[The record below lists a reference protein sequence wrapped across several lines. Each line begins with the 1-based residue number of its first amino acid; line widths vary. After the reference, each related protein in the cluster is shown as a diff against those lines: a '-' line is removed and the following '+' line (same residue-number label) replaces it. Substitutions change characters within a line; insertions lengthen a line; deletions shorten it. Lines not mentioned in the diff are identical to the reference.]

1 MSKDAAAEATETE
14 GWRPNE
20 GKGRG
25 GSKRAHTTEQYVYLR
40 SGLGVLNLV
49 ENLETRYQKVLYI
62 TTGSGGSW

>member
-25 GSKRAHTTEQYVYLR
+25 GSKRAHTTEQYVDLR

-49 ENLETRYQKVLYI
+49 ENLETRYQ
-62 TTGSGGSW
+62 